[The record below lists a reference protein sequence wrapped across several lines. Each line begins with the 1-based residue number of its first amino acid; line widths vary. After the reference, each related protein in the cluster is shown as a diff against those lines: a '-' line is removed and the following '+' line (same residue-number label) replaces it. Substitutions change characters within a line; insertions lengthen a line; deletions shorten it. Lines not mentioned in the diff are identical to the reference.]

1 MQKRASMGQV
11 VVQKIEW
18 QALSS
23 VLVVDRRQLPDSPGI
38 YFVLGTDN
46 QVFYVGRAQSLRQ
59 RWSQHHRLAEFLSIA
74 EGKIAWLPVA
84 AFEQLHALECAYIA
98 LYAPPYNMA
107 TPQRSPDMSS
117 SWPPLT
123 QEKSLGSRT
132 HACRKALQW
141 TQAELA
147 LRAHVSQG
155 LVARIETGKV
165 KDPASS
171 ITLRL
176 ARALGVTADWLI
188 GMYDEDDSP
197 TPCLVGAS
205 P

>member
-1 MQKRASMGQV
+1 MPIGERLKQQR
-11 VVQKIEW
+11 
-18 QALSS
+18 QA
-23 VLVVDRRQLPDSPGI
+23 RG
-38 YFVLGTDN
+38 Y
-46 QVFYVGRAQSLRQ
+46 
-59 RWSQHHRLAEFLSIA
+59 
-74 EGKIAWLPVA
+74 
-84 AFEQLHALECAYIA
+84 
-98 LYAPPYNMA
+98 
-107 TPQRSPDMSS
+107 
-117 SWPPLT
+117 
-123 QEKSLGSRT
+123 
-132 HACRKALQW
+132 

-197 TPCLVGAS
+197 ALLAVGAS